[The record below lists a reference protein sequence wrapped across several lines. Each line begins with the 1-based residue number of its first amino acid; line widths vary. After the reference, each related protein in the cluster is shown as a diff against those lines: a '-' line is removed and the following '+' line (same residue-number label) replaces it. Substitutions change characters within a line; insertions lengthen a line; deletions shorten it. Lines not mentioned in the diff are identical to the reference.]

1 MSGSPMTQQLYK
13 VLVNLK
19 SCHGGDLTW
28 TPGAWH
34 EVKGELEACSRGLH
48 LTTHPAYWWMD
59 GCEVWPVA
67 EALDVLGDSN
77 ARNGFKVVSRRV
89 KLGDRPLNHEEL
101 VALNIF
107 HTGKHT
113 VDSTRAIALVN
124 SRVEARGDS
133 QVLARGSSQVFARGS
148 SQVVAWDNSRVEALD
163 SSHVDAR
170 DNSHVDARGDS
181 RVEAL
186 DSSHVVAWDNSRV
199 DALDSSHVVAWGN
212 SRVDARDNSHV
223 DARGDSHVD
232 ARGDSRVVAR
242 GNSRVVARGNSQVVA
257 WNNSRVE
264 VWSNSRVEARENS
277 NLILWSG
284 TATLHDAAAAIDRR
298 SEAPKML
305 TAEHAKGVQQ

>member
-1 MSGSPMTQQLYK
+1 MSGNPMTQQLYK

-67 EALDVLGDSN
+67 EALGVLGDSN
-77 ARNGFKVVSRRV
+77 ANNDFKVVSRRV
-89 KLGDRPLNHEEL
+89 KLGDRPLTHEEL

-113 VDSTRAIALVN
+113 VDSTRVIALVN
-124 SRVEARGDS
+124 SHVEARGDS
-133 QVLARGSSQVFARGS
+133 RVEAL
-148 SQVVAWDNSRVEALD
+148 DNSRVEALD

-170 DNSHVDARGDS
+170 
-181 RVEAL
+181 
-186 DSSHVVAWDNSRV
+186 
-199 DALDSSHVVAWGN
+199 
-212 SRVDARDNSHV
+212 
-223 DARGDSHVD
+223 
-232 ARGDSRVVAR
+232 
-242 GNSRVVARGNSQVVA
+242 
-257 WNNSRVE
+257 
-264 VWSNSRVEARENS
+264 ENS

-284 TATLHDAAAAIDRR
+284 TATLTLHDAAAAIDRR
-298 SEAPKML
+298 SEALKML
-305 TAEHAKGVQQ
+305 TAERAEGVQQ